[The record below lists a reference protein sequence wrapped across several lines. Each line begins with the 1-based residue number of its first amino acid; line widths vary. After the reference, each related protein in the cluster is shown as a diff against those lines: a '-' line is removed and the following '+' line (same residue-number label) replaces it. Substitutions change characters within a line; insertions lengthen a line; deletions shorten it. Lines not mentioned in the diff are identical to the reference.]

1 MIDKAC
7 KKILHKVPDG
17 VWLLR
22 FTIIDLPAL
31 PHYMKHLLPFIVAAF
46 TLCLAGGQSNE
57 KSPARSSELRK
68 EHEEKRDQDG
78 KINAY
83 VDTVFRANVRVLMTV
98 KTPTKNKYGIRLTRA
113 YFADGKDV
121 MDEIHHDDGT
131 QMIRLYKDDILCDIF
146 RRQMD
151 GSVEPVSSE
160 ELATLKGQQQE
171 MMETL
176 KK

>member
-1 MIDKAC
+1 MNNKAC

-31 PHYMKHLLPFIVAAF
+31 SHYMKHLLPFIVAAF

-57 KSPARSSELRK
+57 KLPARSSELRK

-83 VDTVFRANVRVLMTV
+83 VDTVFRGNVRVLMTV
-98 KTPTKNKYGIRLTRA
+98 RTLTKNKYGIKMTRA
-113 YFADGKDV
+113 YFAGGKDV
-121 MDEIHHDDGT
+121 VDEIHYDDGT
-131 QMIRLYKDDILCDIF
+131 QRISLYKEDILCEMF
-146 RRQMD
+146 RRQGD
-151 GSVEPVSSE
+151 GSLEPVSSE
-160 ELATLKGQQQE
+160 ELVKFKGQQKDL
-171 MMETL
+171 METL
-176 KK
+176 EK